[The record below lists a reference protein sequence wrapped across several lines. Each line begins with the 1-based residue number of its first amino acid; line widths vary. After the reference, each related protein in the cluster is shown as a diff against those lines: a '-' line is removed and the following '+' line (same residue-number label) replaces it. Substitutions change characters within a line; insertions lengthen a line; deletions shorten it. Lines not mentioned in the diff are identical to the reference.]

1 MQTNSQFP
9 ADSVIFTKEIF
20 SGKLLTKNIFFTCS
34 AMKPKFITPPD
45 DPIYLFRGMT
55 MTIKCNVFGGPIPTV
70 TWFKDGRSLKSQAR
84 FTQPDYRLLQIRNI
98 RDSDE
103 GVYRCMAEN
112 IYGKIDSAGNVKV
125 LGNNFMKKI
134 FI

>member
-1 MQTNSQFP
+1 M
-9 ADSVIFTKEIF
+9 I
-20 SGKLLTKNIFFTCS
+20 
-34 AMKPKFITPPD
+34 PKFITPLE

-55 MTIKCNVFGGPIPTV
+55 MTVKCNVFGGPTPAV
-70 TWFKDGRSLKSQAR
+70 TWFKDGKSLKNQAR

-112 IYGKIDSAGNVKV
+112 IYGKIDSTGNVKV
-125 LGNNFMKKI
+125 LGNNFMKEILILGI
-134 FI
+134 FYVVFGWWPHHSGKFGSKRNMHIN